1 MALRHPEPSPL
12 VADAVRSQ
20 LNRLSGTDP
29 EDLHALR
36 GSVPAEL
43 SMEAPHEVYTLGLDQ
58 LASDSGLA
66 SARPG
71 GWRYLLQQGNQI
83 VASAQTTV
91 DETGAPMFAL
101 FNSGPFVQSTA
112 DALGQAERIAGEA
125 ERAEPLE
132 PRLLHV
138 PALHAM
144 ALWLH
149 GGTTRRTSSYRWRR
163 LHRPWSRTGSTPS
176 TNTLR
181 HCVKSQPLST
191 RLAPRTRQAA
201 DRPLSSVRRARARPS
216 T

>member
-1 MALRHPEPSPL
+1 MALQHAEPSQL

-20 LNRLSGTDP
+20 LNRLSGTAP
-29 EDLHALR
+29 EELHALR

-58 LASDSGLA
+58 LASGSALA
-66 SARPG
+66 SARAG
-71 GWRYLLQQGNQI
+71 GWRYLLQRGDQT

-91 DETGAPMFAL
+91 DDTGAPVFAL

-112 DALGQAERIAGEA
+112 DALG
-125 ERAEPLE
+125 RAEQVARTTSGESLE

-149 GGTTRRTSSYRWRR
+149 GSDDSTDVVIPLKPAPPPVEPDREYSVDEYLAALREVATTVDPVGPEDT
-163 LHRPWSRTGSTPS
+163 TGG
-176 TNTLR
+176 
-181 HCVKSQPLST
+181 
-191 RLAPRTRQAA
+191 
-201 DRPLSSVRRARARPS
+201 
-216 T
+216 

>member
-1 MALRHPEPSPL
+1 MALQHPEPSQL
-12 VADAVRSQ
+12 VAEAVRSQ
-20 LNRLSGTDP
+20 LNRLSGTPP

-36 GSVPAEL
+36 GSVPTEL

-66 SARPG
+66 SARAG
-71 GWRYLLQQGNQI
+71 GWRYLLQQGDQT

-91 DETGAPMFAL
+91 DETGAPVFAL

-125 ERAEPLE
+125 ARAEPLE

-149 GGTTRRTSSYRWRR
+149 GDGD
-163 LHRPWSRTGSTPS
+163 STDVV
-176 TNTLR
+176 L
-181 HCVKSQPLST
+181 PLSPAPPPVEPD
-191 RLAPRTRQAA
+191 RQYSVDEYLAALREVATTVDPVGPEDT
-201 DRPLSSVRRARARPS
+201 
-216 T
+216 TGG